1 MLEAI
6 LGSAT
11 KEKVLLFIVTR
22 ESGYARQIT
31 DFFEISLTPV
41 IGQLKNLEEAN
52 ILYAEM
58 QGRTKI
64 YRFNKRFPF
73 LKELIALMEKALE
86 FYPEEIVLKLKYN
99 RKRPRRSNK
108 PL

>member
-11 KEKVLLFIVTR
+11 KEKILIFIVAR

-31 DFFEISLTPV
+31 DFFSISLTAV
-41 IGQLKNLEEAN
+41 IKQLKNLEEAN
-52 ILYAEM
+52 ILFAEM

-73 LKELIALMEKALE
+73 LKELRLLLEKALE
-86 FYPEEIVLKLKYN
+86 FYPEEIIKKLKYN
-99 RKRPRRSNK
+99 RKRPRRSDK